1 MTRRC
6 PAAIAAALVFA
17 LSGCG
22 LLPKPESDDAA
33 IFVPHVLDSA
43 QTAAVISDGGIEM
56 NPVGWSPGK
65 PEGDRP

>member
-17 LSGCG
+17 LSSCG
-22 LLPKPESDDAA
+22 LLPKPESDAA
-33 IFVPHVLDSA
+33 SFVPHVLDSA
-43 QTAAVISDGGIEM
+43 QTAAVISNGGIEM
-56 NPVGWSPGK
+56 NPVGWPPGK